1 MQFLVVTTIPR
12 VVHYDRRLFIRLPLL
27 LRPLSPHVRP
37 RMSSQLSQ
45 LSQNLFVF
53 LKWTSL
59 GFFYVYFRLFKQ
71 ALQFLQQINVKQ
83 CPSSIRH
90 WDSNPQPLEI
100 ESPPI
105 TTRPGLP
112 PVKKFV
118 TVSDYKSVAC
128 PTLVGPLTKILH
140 LVGRSVS
147 QCSSSN
153 NISFHMHWI

>member
-1 MQFLVVTTIPR
+1 MFTTLIKSIWRLLCATGTSSTLCSTYFKRKWDEDGETSIRAIFSSAIPG
-12 VVHYDRRLFIRLPLL
+12 LFFI
-27 LRPLSPHVRP
+27 
-37 RMSSQLSQ
+37 
-45 LSQNLFVF
+45 
-53 LKWTSL
+53 
-59 GFFYVYFRLFKQ
+59 YFRLFKQ